1 MEGGDAILISQKT
14 EKSLGKTR
22 IYGSRKKDDFHVSC
36 FLILEYTNSWLKI
49 EGNSFL
55 RSIEKKKN
63 IVKLR
68 KLKINLINLSNLFP
82 LINYNKQRSIL

>member
-1 MEGGDAILISQKT
+1 MEGEILISET

-55 RSIEKKKN
+55 RSIKKKNIN

-68 KLKINLINLSNLFP
+68 KLKINLILSNLFP

>member
-1 MEGGDAILISQKT
+1 MEEEILISET
-14 EKSLGKTR
+14 EKFLGKTR

-55 RSIEKKKN
+55 RSIKKKNIN

-68 KLKINLINLSNLFP
+68 KLKINLINLSNLFS

>member
-1 MEGGDAILISQKT
+1 MEGEILISET

-55 RSIEKKKN
+55 RSIKKKNIN

-68 KLKINLINLSNLFP
+68 KLKINLINLSNLFS

>member
-36 FLILEYTNSWLKI
+36 FLILEYTNS
-49 EGNSFL
+49 
-55 RSIEKKKN
+55 
-63 IVKLR
+63 
-68 KLKINLINLSNLFP
+68 
-82 LINYNKQRSIL
+82 

>member
-1 MEGGDAILISQKT
+1 MEGEILISET

-68 KLKINLINLSNLFP
+68 KLKINLILSNLFP

>member
-1 MEGGDAILISQKT
+1 M
-14 EKSLGKTR
+14 
-22 IYGSRKKDDFHVSC
+22 KDR
-36 FLILEYTNSWLKI
+36 LKI

>member
-1 MEGGDAILISQKT
+1 MEGEILISET

-55 RSIEKKKN
+55 RSIKKKNIN